1 LFFRVFRANLITGF
15 EGFKYSVFVF
25 VACPK
30 INEAGDRSIMAKS
43 KRSKNTVLSKLIVL
57 LVLVLCWFVA
67 MEVLRR
73 YDLSGGDAESVATQL
88 LISLPMAFAVYF
100 VVSGIVKANRRLA
113 LATESVNSL
122 LNSLP
127 VGVML
132 IDEDNIV
139 QGINEEAMTLFGAGS
154 ESDVLGK
161 TCRELIGVDEDEIK
175 RCPFYRS
182 NPDKLHTRMTLGTLD
197 GRSVPILKTAVPIT
211 FNGRRMILESFVDL
225 SEVRRA
231 EDAVKETMNFV
242 QTVLNT
248 VSVGIAVIDEETHE
262 IVDVNNAALELFG
275 SVRAETVRKVCHEF
289 ICPAEKGKCPI
300 TDLGKKVDNAERVVV
315 AADGREI
322 DVVKTVR
329 RATLGGRECL
339 VESFMDISGQ
349 KEARA
354 KLERA
359 ARRWQETFDAI
370 RDMIAV
376 IDEDMRIVACNK
388 AMKDAF
394 PELREGSH
402 FCYEVLHGTD
412 APISECVGERT
423 FETCKVASNEIFERH
438 VGGRWIDA
446 RTFPISDENGDVTQ
460 IIHTFRDITE
470 AKEAESVLKDAKEQA
485 EAANEAKSAFL
496 SMMSHEIRTP
506 MNGVIGMTELLSE
519 TKLNSEQRD
528 FVDTIQLS
536 GEALLSVINDILDY
550 SKIESGKLELE
561 EIPFDLHKLVEESV
575 DLMSVKASE
584 KGLDLLCFVD
594 KALPPFIKGDSTRLR
609 QIIVNLVG
617 NAIKFTE
624 KGEVFVSASP
634 VIGSSAGE
642 GLFVEFSVKDTGI
655 GIPKAA
661 ADRLFKDFSQVDS
674 STTRKYG
681 GTGLGLAICKRL
693 VELMGGRIW
702 FESEEGNGT
711 TFFFTIRTSES
722 EAVAPP
728 VYLDRDVP
736 ALKGR
741 KILIVDDNAT
751 NRRIVSSH
759 AKGWGMEP
767 VEAESAET
775 ALTLMESADDFDVA
789 VLDMHMPGES
799 GVDLAGK
806 INGDDGVGG
815 NFPLILLSSVGESV
829 SVPDGL
835 FEAKLNK
842 PLKRAK
848 LFDALVSTLCSGE
861 VTGGSS
867 DAEEDVGVKS
877 RAAVSAGGRFEG
889 LRVLVAEDNP
899 VNIKLA
905 EKLLESL
912 GCESDFAKNGKDAV
926 EKFKTGEYDLILM
939 DCQMPEMDGYEATRK
954 IRGSDSAFKDIPI
967 IAMTANAMESDR
979 KECLD
984 AGMDDYIAKPM
995 RKGEIMEKLEKW
1007 REGKKA

>member
-1 LFFRVFRANLITGF
+1 
-15 EGFKYSVFVF
+15 
-25 VACPK
+25 
-30 INEAGDRSIMAKS
+30 MARS
-43 KRSKNTVLSKLIVL
+43 KRSKNTVLSRLIIL
-57 LVLVLCWFVA
+57 LVLVLFWFVA
-67 MEVLRR
+67 MEFLRR
-73 YDLSGGDAESVATQL
+73 HDPLGGGGASLFAQL
-88 LISLPMAFAVYF
+88 LISLPMAFAIYF

-113 LATESVNSL
+113 LATESVNAL

-132 IDEDNIV
+132 IDENNLV
-139 QGINEEAMTLFGAGS
+139 QGVNEEAMLLFGAHS
-154 ESDVLGK
+154 ETDMLGK
-161 TCRELIGVDEDEIK
+161 TCRELIAVDEDEIK

-182 NPDKLHTRMTLGTLD
+182 NPEKLHTRMTLPTLD

-242 QTVLNT
+242 QAVLNT

-275 SVRAETVRKVCHEF
+275 TVRAETVGKVCHNF
-289 ICPAEKGKCPI
+289 ICPSEKGKCPI
-300 TDLGKKVDNAERVVV
+300 TDLGKEVDNAERIIVN
-315 AADGREI
+315 AAGRTI

-329 RATLGGRECL
+329 KATLGGRRCL

-376 IDEDMRIVACNK
+376 IDQDMRIVACNK
-388 AMKDAF
+388 AMKEAF
-394 PELREGSH
+394 PELKEGSH
-402 FCYEVLHGTD
+402 FCYEILHGTD
-412 APISECVGERT
+412 SPIPECVGERT
-423 FETCKVASNEIFERH
+423 FDTCKVASNEIFERH

-446 RTFPISDENGDVTQ
+446 RTFPVTDEKGEVSQ

-470 AKEAESVLKDAKEQA
+470 AKEAEGALKEAKEQA

-519 TKLNSEQRD
+519 TELTREQRD
-528 FVDTIQLS
+528 FVETIQLS

-561 EIPFDLHKLVEESV
+561 EIPLDLHGLVEESV
-575 DLMSVKASE
+575 DLMSVKAAE

-594 KALPPFIKGDSTRLR
+594 KDLPPFIKGDSTRLR

-624 KGEVFVSASP
+624 QGEVFVSASLAD
-634 VIGSSAGE
+634 SAEIPDDAKDG
-642 GLFVEFSVKDTGI
+642 GGDDLIVKFSVSDTGI

-702 FESEEGNGT
+702 FESEEGKGT
-711 TFFFTIRTSES
+711 TFFFTIRTSK
-722 EAVAPP
+722 AGKVRPP
-728 VYLDRDVP
+728 VYLKRNVP
-736 ALKGR
+736 ELKGR
-741 KILIVDDNAT
+741 RILIVDDNAT
-751 NRRIVSSH
+751 NRRILSSH
-759 AKGWGMEP
+759 AKGWGMDP
-767 VEAESAET
+767 VETDSAEG
-775 ALTLMESADDFDVA
+775 ARKLVEKGEKFDVA

-799 GVDLAGK
+799 GAELAADMRGGRR
-806 INGDDGVGG
+806 GDK
-815 NFPLILLSSVGESV
+815 FPLILLSSIGDSAA
-829 SVPDGL
+829 VPDGL
-835 FEAKLNK
+835 FDAKLNK
-842 PLKRAK
+842 PLKRAR
-848 LFDALVSTLCSGE
+848 LFEALVSTLRSDDGE
-861 VTGGSS
+861 KASS
-867 DAEEDVGVKS
+867 KDSKGRSEGRERDSKGA
-877 RAAVSAGGRFEG
+877 RRFEG
-889 LRVLVAEDNP
+889 LKVLVAEDNQ
-899 VNIKLA
+899 VNVKLA

-912 GCESDFAKNGKDAV
+912 GCSADFAENGGEAV
-926 EKFKTGEYDLILM
+926 KKALAGKYDVILM
-939 DCQMPEMDGYEATRK
+939 DCQMPEMDGFEATRR
-954 IRGSDSAFKDIPI
+954 IRRSRKAGVKDVPI

-995 RKGEIMEKLEKW
+995 RKSEIVAKLEKW
-1007 REGKKA
+1007 GKAR